1 MDFPYFDPPFLP
13 PWMSD
18 SGGRDSGTGAKRTAG
33 LSKVEIGYMQGNWS
47 HNMKACQ
54 AAIVEKD
61 GFNWQLFKGRACLQP
76 TDSGVLTGTRRILEP
91 GAFS

>member
-1 MDFPYFDPPFLP
+1 
-13 PWMSD
+13 
-18 SGGRDSGTGAKRTAG
+18 
-33 LSKVEIGYMQGNWS
+33 MQGNWS

>member
-1 MDFPYFDPPFLP
+1 MRPSAPLRSS
-13 PWMSD
+13 PWLRV

-61 GFNWQLFKGRACLQP
+61 GFNWQLFKGRTSLHP
-76 TDSGVLTGTRRILEP
+76 TDPGVL
-91 GAFS
+91 A